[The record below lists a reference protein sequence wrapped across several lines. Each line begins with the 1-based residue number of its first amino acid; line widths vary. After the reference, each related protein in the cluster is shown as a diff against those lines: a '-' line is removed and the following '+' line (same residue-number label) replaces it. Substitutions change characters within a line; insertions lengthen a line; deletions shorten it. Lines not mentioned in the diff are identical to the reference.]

1 MSHTEVMALIMAV
14 PLITWL
20 GLFAYL
26 INIDRTLRRLERD
39 EKEQDDL

>member
-1 MSHTEVMALIMAV
+1 MNQGLISVLAV
-14 PLITWL
+14 TLVTWL

-26 INIDRTLRRLERD
+26 LIVDRSIRRLERE